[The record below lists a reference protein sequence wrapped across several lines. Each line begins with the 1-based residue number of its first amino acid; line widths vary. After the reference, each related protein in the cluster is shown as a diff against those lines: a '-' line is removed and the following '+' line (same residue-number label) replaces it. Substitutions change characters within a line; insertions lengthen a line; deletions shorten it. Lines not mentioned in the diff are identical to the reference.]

1 MLAMQ
6 SLRSLLLRWIGPA
19 AFTVFVSA
27 GVANAQ
33 TAPVGQRSEAQA
45 MPASTQNP
53 PANSAM
59 NEDYT
64 RREIQPNLSV
74 DRDPVLSPDAA
85 DNRDVTPATSITAT
99 KGQSNVYV
107 LHENVDEVLLPC
119 TVVDEQGQLVTD
131 LNKANFTVW
140 EDGAP
145 QSIIS
150 FDHGDVPISLGIL
163 VDNSG
168 SMRDKRRAVNEAAL
182 DLVRQSN
189 PRDTAFVVNF
199 NEKAY
204 LDQGFTSNVSYLER
218 GLSHYDARGTTAI
231 YDAVAAS
238 ADELA
243 HYSKWP
249 TQVILIITDG
259 EDDAS
264 RLTLAQTVR
273 RVQQLNG
280 PVVYS
285 IGLLYDSPSKEE
297 AQRARDEL
305 QTLSSST
312 GGIAYF
318 PRSLDDV
325 NDVAREVARVI
336 RNRYT
341 LGYTS
346 TKPPNLGGYRHVRVE
361 ARLGK
366 HQLTVRTRT
375 GYFPREIQQMHQEQT
390 AEEIKTAQ
398 SPPPTES
405 HQQ

>member
-1 MLAMQ
+1 MLEKVF
-6 SLRSLLLRWIGPA
+6 RSRLVRWSACAVVLAFAAAPEHSPA
-19 AFTVFVSA
+19 QNNRAPA
-27 GVANAQ
+27 GQ
-33 TAPVGQRSEAQA
+33 TPPAQA
-45 MPASTQNP
+45 RPASTQTP
-53 PANSAM
+53 PAGSAIDR
-59 NEDYT
+59 DYR
-64 RREIQPNLSV
+64 RREIQPNLGV

-85 DNRDVTPATSITAT
+85 DNAPVAPANTITAE
-99 KGQSNVYV
+99 KNQKNVYV

-119 TVVDEQGQLVTD
+119 TVVDEQGNLVTN
-131 LNKANFTVW
+131 LSQANFRVW
-140 EDGAP
+140 EDNAP
-145 QSIIS
+145 QTITS

-168 SMRDKRRAVNEAAL
+168 SMREKRQAVNEAAL
-182 DLVRQSN
+182 DLVRESN

-204 LDQGFTSNVSYLER
+204 LDQGFTSNISYLER

-238 ADELA
+238 ADELT

-259 EDDAS
+259 EDNAS

-285 IGLLYDSPSKEE
+285 IGLLYDTPSKEE

-305 QTLSSST
+305 QTLSTET
-312 GGIAYF
+312 GGVAYF
-318 PRSLDDV
+318 PRSLDEV
-325 NDVAREVARVI
+325 NDIAREVARVI

-341 LGYTS
+341 IGYTS
-346 TKPPNLGGYRHVRVE
+346 TKPPNLGGFRRVHVE
-361 ARLGK
+361 ARMGK
-366 HQLTVRTRT
+366 HQLTVKTRN
-375 GYFPREIQQMHQEQT
+375 GYFPREIKQMHEVQT
-390 AEEIKTAQ
+390 AEEIKTA
-398 SPPPTES
+398 PPPPAP
-405 HQQ
+405 QK